1 MASEDLPGVQAGG
14 LGKHVVTLGN
24 ALLALGHAVANLG
37 RNGGGAQHCA
47 AQIGF
52 QRRFIACFDWRRP
65 AWKEA
70 QLGLPKLLECHAEPA

>member
-14 LGKHVVTLGN
+14 LGKHVVTQGN
-24 ALLALGHAVANLG
+24 ALLALRHAVANLG

-52 QRRFIACFDWRRP
+52 QGRFIACFDWRRP
-65 AWKEA
+65 GWKEA